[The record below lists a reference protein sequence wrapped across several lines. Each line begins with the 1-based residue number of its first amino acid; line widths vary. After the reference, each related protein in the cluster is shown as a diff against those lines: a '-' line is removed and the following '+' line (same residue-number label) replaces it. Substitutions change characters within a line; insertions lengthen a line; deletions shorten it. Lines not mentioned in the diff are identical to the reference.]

1 MEIFII
7 RFYEALPTDNYISMK
22 YLFLLPLTLFFTF
35 SGCSLLN
42 GDDDINIPGKI
53 VFSADD
59 GEGNSQIYTMNA
71 NGTSVKKLT
80 DFPPEGE
87 AIQPSWSPDGQ
98 KIIFSSFQ
106 RGSSLGPAL
115 WVMDA
120 DGSNKHVLYDPE
132 PDNPD
137 NLPLAGKNARWSP
150 DGTKVAF
157 DICLNCQVET
167 NYDIFVFDITTKQ
180 LTQLTEHSGSDT
192 NPTWSPD
199 GSQIAFSSN
208 RDYVN
213 ADSVRWRKDLYKIS
227 INKDNLQR
235 LTETGNATMPR
246 WSPEGSKVAFE
257 WNIQENEIFTYDLA
271 DRKIR
276 NIKAG
281 LQFSGNPLWNKKG
294 DQLLIFGR
302 ETENSQPKMRL
313 LQIQDEKIKPL
324 DEITLN
330 KVGRNYD
337 WCLN

>member
-1 MEIFII
+1 
-7 RFYEALPTDNYISMK
+7 MK
-22 YLFLLPLTLFFTF
+22 YLFLLPLSLFYTF
-35 SGCSLLN
+35 SACSLLN

-106 RGSSLGPAL
+106 QGSSLGPAI
-115 WVMDA
+115 WVMNA

-132 PDNPD
+132 PENPD
-137 NLPLAGKNARWSP
+137 NLPLAGRNARWSP
-150 DGTKVAF
+150 GGTKVAF

-199 GSQIAFSSN
+199 GSKIAFSSN
-208 RDYVN
+208 RDYIN
-213 ADSVRWRKDLYKIS
+213 ADSDRWRKALYI
-227 INKDNLQR
+227 INSDGTGLQR
-235 LTETGNATMPR
+235 LTKTGNATMPR
-246 WSPEGSKVAFE
+246 WGPRGNHLTYE
-257 WNIQENEIFTYDLA
+257 WNIQGNDIFIYDLNNGQVSKL
-271 DRKIR
+271 DT
-276 NIKAG
+276 G
-281 LQFSGNPLWNKKG
+281 LKYAGNPLWG
-294 DQLLIFGR
+294 QDSTELMVFGR
-302 ETENSQPKMRL
+302 ETNQSQPEAKLINFKNGTIEIRHR
-313 LQIQDEKIKPL
+313 
-324 DEITLN
+324 ITLD
-330 KVGRNYD
+330 KVGINYD
-337 WCLN
+337 WYQ